1 MGWINNIKSIFSTK
15 KWFVETSWSDLEDW
29 LFVDLFKEYSSRDL
43 HKLSKT
49 DYLNFY
55 KGRCFVAVSTIAQA
69 VAGLDRQVTDW
80 KGKPIND
87 PLLDLI
93 TDDFLLN
100 VVSYM
105 KLNGGAYIR
114 KNMVWNKV
122 VELFLLR
129 PDLVKPVFNAE
140 KTKIDH
146 YEYSYWPNKK
156 RDFQPEEIISIQNF
170 NPRFPYPLNVDWL
183 SDVQAIATAIDADYQ
198 ASKWNWKF
206 FYNNASVDG
215 VLETE
220 QNLSTESVEKIQN
233 KRDQKYRWT
242 DNAHKIWILTG
253 GLKYKPMN
261 ASQKEMDFVESRRF
275 NRDEI
280 LWFFR
285 VPKAMIWLWEWDNAL
300 NVRSFEQIFAR
311 QVIKPLAKRLMRKL
325 NYELFGEWKRFE
337 FVNIV
342 PNDLEQTRQDRLA
355 NWMTLNEF
363 RATRNLPPVKDG
375 DKLRSAYI
383 LGAYGAWSEDWNA
396 EQEVVDLDKE
406 IEKPIMK
413 DLQLK
418 NKIDW
423 MIEKSVKEQIRWT
436 EEYNQ
441 KYREQKMERN
451 NKFDQLYME
460 KIQKVFAKQQ
470 KEIISEYKTWYK
482 ENVQWKSILSRLD
495 KKAEKKFPL
504 LSIEKR
510 ALIYYQFLKDTQD
523 ELVKTEAEQW
533 LIEVWLMQ
541 NFTISD
547 SLEKQLM
554 KNIEKFAWSIDT
566 DTNKKLQNNF
576 EQILSEWLS
585 FDEWKDL
592 LLSTF
597 DELKTSR
604 AELIVR
610 TETVRAWNRGSELWR
625 KESGVVEK
633 KQRYTA
639 LDERVCEFCW
649 PMNWKIV
656 WLSENYFNKND
667 VLIGANGHEL
677 KLDYSAT
684 PYPPLHPNCRCV
696 ILPVIE

>member
-114 KNMVWNKV
+114 KNKVWNKV

-140 KTKIDH
+140 KTKIAS
-146 YEYSYWPNKK
+146 YEYVIWPNKT
-156 RDFQPEEIISIQNF
+156 RSFDPEEIISIQNF
-170 NPRFPYPLNVDWL
+170 NPHFPYPLNVDWL

-220 QNLSTESVEKIQN
+220 QNLSPESVEKIQN

-242 DNAHKIWILTG
+242 NNAHKIWILTG
-253 GLKYKPMN
+253 GLKYRPMN

-285 VPKAMIWLWEWDNAL
+285 VPKAMIGLWEWDNAL

-311 QVIKPLAKRLMRKL
+311 QVIKPLAKRIMRKL

-363 RATRNLPPVKDG
+363 RATRNLPPVADG

-383 LGAYGAWSEDWNA
+383 LGAYGAWSEAWNQ

-423 MIEKSVKEQIRWT
+423 MIEKGVKEQIRWT

-441 KYREQKMERN
+441 KYRAQKMERN
-451 NKFDQLYME
+451 NKFDQLYMD

>member
-1 MGWINNIKSIFSTK
+1 MDWIKNIKKIFSTK
-15 KWFVETSWSDLEDW
+15 KAFVENNWNWFDDW
-29 LFVDLFKEYSSRDL
+29 LRIDIFNEYSSRDL

-55 KGRCFVAVSTIAQA
+55 KGRCFVAVWTIAQA

-93 TDDFLLN
+93 SYDLLIN
-100 VVSYM
+100 IVSYM
-105 KLNGGAYIR
+105 KLNGGVYIR

-122 VELFLLR
+122 QSLHVLR
-129 PDLVKPVFNAE
+129 PDLVHAILNE
-140 KTKIDH
+140 SKTAIDH
-146 YEYSYWPNKK
+146 YDYVYSENKK
-156 RDFQPEEIISIQNF
+156 KRFEVNEIISIQNF
-170 NPRFPYPLNVDWL
+170 NPRFPYPLNIEWL

-220 QNLSTESVEKIQN
+220 QNISPDNVEIIQN

-242 DNAHKIWILTG
+242 DNAHKIWILTN
-253 GLKYKPMN
+253 GLKYRAVNP
-261 ASQKEMDFVESRRF
+261 SQKEMDFVESRRF

-285 VPKAMIWLWEWDNAL
+285 VPKAMIWLWEWSWNNL
-300 NVRSFEQIFAR
+300 NIRAFEQIFAR
-311 QVIKPLAKRLMRKL
+311 QVVKPLATRIAEAL

-342 PNDLEQTRQDRLA
+342 PNDLEETRQDRLA

-363 RATRNLPPVKDG
+363 RATRNLPPVADG

-383 LGAYGAWSEDWNA
+383 LGAYGAWSEAGNQ

-406 IEKPIMK
+406 VEKPIMK
-413 DLQLK
+413 DLVLK
-418 NKIDW
+418 KKIDW
-423 MIEKSVKEQIRWT
+423 MIEKSVKENIRWT

-441 KYREQKMERN
+441 KYWEQKMERN
-451 NKFDQLYME
+451 NQFDQLYMD
-460 KIQKVFAKQQ
+460 KIQKIFEKQQ
-470 KEIISEYKTWYK
+470 KEIISEYRKRYK
-482 ENVQWKSILSRLD
+482 ENVEWY
-495 KKAEKKFPL
+495 KKHIEKKEMKFPL
-504 LSIEKR
+504 LSIEKW

-523 ELVKTEAEQW
+523 DLVKTEAEQA
-533 LIEVWLMQ
+533 LIEVWLAQ
-541 NFTISD
+541 DYIISEK
-547 SLEKQLM
+547 LEKQLM

-576 EQILSEWLS
+576 EKILAEWLS
-585 FDEWKDL
+585 FDQWKDL
-592 LLSTF
+592 LLDTF
-597 DELKTSR
+597 SELKTSR

-610 TETVRAWNRGSELWR
+610 TETVRAWNWGSELWR